1 MKIRLFALVSLILA
15 VTLFAG
21 CSSTPQVTRVASD
34 KQIDLSGYWNDTD
47 VRLVCESLINDC
59 LASPRIAQ
67 FQKTK
72 GKLPVFMI
80 STFKNDSDEHIDTS
94 IITNKMETV
103 ILNSGKADFV
113 ANKDERAGIRDERN
127 DQQGQASE
135 ATAKSIGNETGADFM
150 LIGSVKTIVDKAGK
164 TAVRTYFVYAEL
176 INVETNTKIWKGENN
191 EIKKVI
197 NTPSAKF

>member
-1 MKIRLFALVSLILA
+1 MKNRFFTSVIIIMAVLA
-15 VTLFAG
+15 IAG
-21 CSSTPQVTRVASD
+21 CASTPTVNRVSPD

-47 VRLVCESLINDC
+47 VKLVCESLIKEC
-59 LASPRIAQ
+59 LESPRIAQ
-67 FQKTK
+67 FEKTK
-72 GKLPVFMI
+72 GRPPVFMI

-94 IITNKMETV
+94 IITNKMETA

-113 ANKDERAGIRDERN
+113 ANKNERGDIRDERN

-135 ATAKSIGNETGADFM
+135 STAKAIGNETGADFM

-164 TAVRTYFVYAEL
+164 TSVRTYFVYAEL
-176 INVETNTKIWKGENN
+176 INVESNAKIWKGENN

-197 NTPSAKF
+197 NTPSKKL